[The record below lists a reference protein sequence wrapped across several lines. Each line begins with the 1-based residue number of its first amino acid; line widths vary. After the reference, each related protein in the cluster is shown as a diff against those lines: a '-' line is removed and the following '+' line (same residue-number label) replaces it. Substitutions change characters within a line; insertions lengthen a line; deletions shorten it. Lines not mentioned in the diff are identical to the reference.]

1 MARGKNLKKQR
12 KQKQAQQKSS
22 SYEKDG
28 FVFAFD
34 DEQLQER
41 YITQYKFYNTELGGF
56 KQNLPQPSRISHAMA
71 TSLTKGNNKKDLD
84 YILDIYRQKDMTWQA
99 KGGKHKDHIFKE
111 ARKEVAGA
119 KQMSQYIKAMYKAIE
134 KLDKATGTEIKGET
148 KVRYHMV
155 YYAMTNGG

>member
-1 MARGKNLKKQR
+1 MARGRNLKKQR

-41 YITQYKFYNTELGGF
+41 YITQYNFYNEELGGI
-56 KQNLPQPSRISHAMA
+56 KQNLPQPSRISYAIA
-71 TSLTKGNNKKDLD
+71 KSLTQGKNKKDLD
-84 YILDIYRQKDMTWQA
+84 YILDVYRQKDMTWQA
-99 KGGKHKDHIFKE
+99 KGGKHKEHIFKE
-111 ARKEVAGA
+111 ARKEVDGS
-119 KQMSQYIKAMYKAIE
+119 KQMSQYIKAMNKAID
-134 KLDKATGTEIKGET
+134 KLNEVTGKEIKGET

>member
-1 MARGKNLKKQR
+1 MARGRNLKKQR
-12 KQKQAQQKSS
+12 KQKQRQQKSS

-41 YITQYKFYNTELGGF
+41 YITQYKFFNKELGGF
-56 KQNLPQPSRISHAMA
+56 KQNLPQPSRVSYAMA
-71 TSLTKGNNKKDLD
+71 KSLTQGKNKQELD
-84 YILDIYRQKDMTWQA
+84 DILDIYRQKDMTWQT
-99 KGGKHKDHIFKE
+99 KGGKHKEHIFKE
-111 ARKEVAGA
+111 ARKEVAGS
-119 KQMSQYIKAMYKAIE
+119 KQMSQYIKAMNNAID
-134 KLDKATGTEIKGET
+134 KLDEATGKKIKGET

>member
-12 KQKQAQQKSS
+12 KQNEKQKKSS

-41 YITQYKFYNTELGGF
+41 YITQYKFFNEELGGF
-56 KQNLPQPSRISHAMA
+56 KQNLPQPAVISYIMA
-71 TSLTKGNNKKDLD
+71 KSLTQGKNKQELD
-84 YILDIYRQKDMTWQA
+84 YILDIYRQKDMTWQT

-111 ARKEVAGA
+111 ARKEVAGS
-119 KQMSQYIKAMYKAIE
+119 KQMSQYIKAMNKAIK
-134 KLDKATGTEIKGET
+134 KLNKATGTEIKDET